1 MSQKDSSTFSNKI
14 DEIFSEIQTTYNQQE
29 RKILAQKL
37 IVEVWKE
44 LNKNWTKKYAVEEYS
59 LEITETIKNCTKG
72 FDASKGKK
80 FSHYLLTALSR
91 ELKNAERK
99 EASCTS
105 KNIPIHCDL
114 KDENNNTYAT
124 LITDFLALS
133 ADTKQNLTDEE
144 KIDLLEEIKSDL
156 KHLSYGLSK
165 EHENIDIKSALLTQQ
180 ILYHLN
186 KRNFC
191 GIETDRFFALYKD
204 FDFLLN
210 KTLWVNFFK
219 NNELPTQ
226 EEVAI
231 ALKCKKSNASKMM
244 SRFYKR
250 LKNQQLEQSNNV

>member
-1 MSQKDSSTFSNKI
+1 MSQKGSSTFSDKI
-14 DEIFSEIQTTYNQQE
+14 DEIFSEIQTTCNQQE
-29 RKILAQKL
+29 KKILAQKL

-59 LEITETIKNCTKG
+59 LEITETIKNCANK
-72 FDASKGKK
+72 FDASKGKN
-80 FSHYLLTALSR
+80 FSHYLIAALSR

-99 EASCTS
+99 ETSCTS
-105 KNIPIHCDL
+105 KNISIHCDL
-114 KDENNNTYAT
+114 KDENNNTFST

-133 ADTKQNLTDEE
+133 ADTKQDLTDEE
-144 KIDLLEEIKSDL
+144 KTDLLEEIKSDL
-156 KHLSYGLSK
+156 KQLNYGLSK
-165 EHENIDIKSALLTQQ
+165 EHDNIDIKSALLTQQ

-191 GIETDRFFALYKD
+191 GIDVNRFFALYKD

-210 KTLWVNFFK
+210 KTLWFNFFIK
-219 NNELPTQ
+219 NELPTQ

-231 ALKCKKSNASKMM
+231 ALNCKKSNASKMM

-250 LKNQQLEQSNNV
+250 LKNQQLEQSTNV